1 MSENNTDEKT
11 KKMVTLRGMLLL
23 VQILLPFGLYA
34 AMRWESGTGM
44 VVFSGAFLLSMG
56 VLVWL
61 G

>member
-1 MSENNTDEKT
+1 MSENNTVKKT
-11 KKMVTLRGMLLL
+11 KRMVTLRGMLLL

-34 AMRWESGTGM
+34 AMHWGSGSGM
-44 VVFSGAFLLSMG
+44 VFFSGAFLLSMG